1 MRQYII
7 LTTIVIM
14 FLLFIYVQM
23 SLIPREKLKKE
34 LASGN
39 KVGILKSLSQT
50 TTNIE
55 KTYRSNPYKVLENK
69 YTLENLN
76 TDKKVTDAKKKVIWR
91 INKVFIDENG
101 KKVTPPN
108 PITPEWVINSVKLK
122 IRTRYI
128 IVSEETGLPID
139 PFPIDMRDNPTNGS
153 ANYLSLKLLTNNEID
168 LSDTFIK
175 KMHLGF
181 NYYLTINEAN
191 DVVELK
197 KVSKFDKGWGS
208 GYGSE
213 LDGNAK
219 SSLTTTFNT
228 LKNEVIKNFK
238 HDINNSKWT
247 LVKIKPTDATDN
259 TYYIKAKGT
268 TEGTTKYLCAEIV
281 KSIVPIATNDDELL
295 LKFSKWLRSE
305 KDLFRDY
312 LGMFYNYKYTE
323 TDLKGSGMVSAENP
337 EDKVNPGKFQGGF
350 RIKHIYSGEYLY
362 YLRKKTNP
370 WSNEYNRRLK
380 LTTYN
385 DKNETYELTGRISR
399 PYHLN
404 AAFNFNKSA
413 IVGTN
418 YKEDGI
424 LYFGY
429 FYGSDQS
436 TSTSFI
442 LIPVNK
448 PADAPSTY
456 KDNDMFYAL
465 VSLIKMDFPTSSR
478 KAIVVLEFNPIIK
491 TSLIKKSDDLPN
503 ETPGLFETRN
513 TKIMSLFSK
522 FFDIRKEYK
531 FTCCNLIDKIYGD
544 KSTET
549 QYSRQI
555 CLDTEHATVTGNVEG
570 QRLCIPFMNDYC
582 KVSNNPDPVK
592 ANIIT
597 NIKDPVCGCYDK
609 TSLVPLLSNLYG
621 FLTDPENAGLLDEN
635 DENANIAN
643 KEKCFFST
651 CQQGT
656 DAFMTEAQ
664 KGADCPDFCGVI
676 QTNIAEAN
684 AQVRL
689 TGNIFE
695 VNCNNNSSG
704 TAAIVSN
711 DCIPVVTFPQ
721 GKCNQPCSANQ
732 TITRLERIVKKNNT
746 SQLCSVPNNS
756 VTTNINCNTIDP
768 ENNKTFCSVFP
779 ETPPDDPDDTETP
792 PDDPDDPDDTETP
805 PDDPVNPPTGD
816 KKGKYSDGK
825 DVDAYIDKK
834 DEGLSNGAVAGI
846 VVGSIVGVSVIGVVV
861 YKYYKSRKQE

>member
-34 LASGN
+34 LTSGN

-50 TTNIE
+50 TTNV
-55 KTYRSNPYKVLENK
+55 KTTYESNPYKVLENK
-69 YTLENLN
+69 YTLENLD
-76 TDKKVTDAKKKVIWR
+76 TAKKVTDAKKKVIWR
-91 INKVFIDENG
+91 ISKVFIDVNG
-101 KKVTPPN
+101 KKVREPPSE
-108 PITPEWVINSVKLK
+108 PMTPERVAFMVDVAKSI
-122 IRTRYI
+122 IRKRDV

-139 PFPIDMRDNPTNGS
+139 PFPIDMRDNTAES
-153 ANYLSLKLLTNNEID
+153 TTDYLSLKLLTNNEID
-168 LSDTFIK
+168 TSDTFIK

-181 NYYLTINEAN
+181 NYYLTTNTAN
-191 DVVELK
+191 DTVELK
-197 KVSKFDKGWGS
+197 KFSKFDKGWGA
-208 GYGSE
+208 GFGSE
-213 LDGNAK
+213 LDGEAK

-238 HDINNSKWT
+238 HDKNNSKWT
-247 LVKIKPTDATDN
+247 LVKIKPDDATDN
-259 TYYIKAKGT
+259 TYHIKAK
-268 TEGTTKYLCAEIV
+268 GTTKYLCAEIV
-281 KSIVPIATNDDELL
+281 KSIAPIATNDDELL
-295 LKFSKWLRSE
+295 IKFSKWLRSE
-305 KDLFRDY
+305 KDNFYKY
-312 LGMFYNYKYTE
+312 LGFLYNYTFKQRNANSGIEE
-323 TDLKGSGMVSAENP
+323 TVLVKHPDI
-337 EDKVNPGKFQGGF
+337 PGGFQGGF
-350 RIKHIYSGEYLY
+350 RIKNVYNNKYIQYRTPDGDNRLVYVNSSLTNKY
-362 YLRKKTNP
+362 YEE
-370 WSNEYNRRLK
+370 SA
-380 LTTYN
+380 
-385 DKNETYELTGRISR
+385 RISR
-399 PYHLN
+399 GYHVN
-404 AAFNFNKSA
+404 SVFNFDLSQ
-413 IVGTN
+413 ISGTN

-424 LYFGY
+424 LYFGKL
-429 FYGSDQS
+429 GRD
-436 TSTSFI
+436 TSTNPTFM
-442 LIPVNK
+442 LVPVNK
-448 PADAPSTY
+448 PPGITGYS
-456 KDNDMFYAL
+456 DNDIFYAL
-465 VSLIKMDFPTSSR
+465 ITKMTTMVMESEVSFTRTGATKN
-478 KAIVVLEFNPIIK
+478 IVVLEFNPIIQ
-491 TSLIKKSDDLPN
+491 TSLIKSLPD
-503 ETPGLFETRN
+503 ETTGLFETRN
-513 TKIMSLFSK
+513 TEISKLFSK
-522 FFDIRKEYK
+522 FFNVRPEYK
-531 FTCCNLIDKIYGD
+531 FTCCNLINKIYGEG
-544 KSTET
+544 STET
-549 QYSRQI
+549 KFSRQI
-555 CLDTEHATVTGNVEG
+555 CLDTKHAIITNNVEG

-792 PDDPDDPDDTETP
+792 PDDPDDTETP